1 MKIEMI
7 QRIQTLYMMLAV
19 AAMAACLMFPIAT
32 FDVPETAAGTMSGE
46 LRLLPH
52 EGAIQGVVAGMPMV
66 LSQKNFINL
75 WPLLAVL
82 AIAAVT
88 TVVSIFVYKN
98 RVRQM
103 RLVMLPFLMTL
114 VYVFLV
120 FFWAVDAFVGSVTK
134 PLALPDTATA
144 VQMTYGIGTW
154 ASVVA
159 LLFLF
164 LANRAIK
171 KDEARVRAADRLR

>member
-1 MKIEMI
+1 MI
-7 QRIQTLYMMLAV
+7 QRIQTLYLMLAV

-32 FDVPETAAGTMSGE
+32 FDMPETSAGTMSGE

-52 EGAIQGVVAGMPMV
+52 EGALQGEVAGVPMV

-75 WPLLAVL
+75 WPLWAVL

-88 TVVSIFVYKN
+88 TVVSIFLSQN

-120 FFWAVDAFVGSVTK
+120 FLWAVDAFVGNVTR
-134 PLALPDTATA
+134 PLALPDTATD
-144 VQMTYGIGTW
+144 VHVVYGIGTW
-154 ASVVA
+154 AAAVA

-171 KDEARVRAADRLR
+171 KDEAKVRAADRLR

>member
-1 MKIEMI
+1 MI

-32 FDVPETAAGTMSGE
+32 FDVPETAAGAMSGQ
-46 LRLLPH
+46 LGLLPNAGSV
-52 EGAIQGVVAGMPMV
+52 EGQVAGVPMTFTQNAFV
-66 LSQKNFINL
+66 NL
-75 WPLLAVL
+75 WPLMAVL

-88 TVVSIFVYKN
+88 TVVSIFMYKN
-98 RVRQM
+98 RIRQM

-120 FFWAVDAFVGSVTK
+120 FFWAVDAFVENVTK
-134 PLALPDTATA
+134 PLALPDVAMD
-144 VQMTYGIGTW
+144 VQVTYGIGTW
-154 ASVVA
+154 AAVVA

-171 KDEARVRAADRLR
+171 KDEAKVRAADRLR